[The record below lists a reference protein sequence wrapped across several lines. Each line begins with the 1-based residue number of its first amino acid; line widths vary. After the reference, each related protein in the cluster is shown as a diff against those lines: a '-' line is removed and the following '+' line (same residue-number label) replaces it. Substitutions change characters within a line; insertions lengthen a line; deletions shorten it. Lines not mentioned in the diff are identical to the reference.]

1 MTGTAKGCKLHG
13 NKRRKVFTFI
23 CQCVL
28 WVTSVTNRGLQRE
41 VRKAVTETVMMTSLL
56 WSLKSRVI
64 IDHVLSV
71 KTCFNIVWF
80 NYTYMVLLIMSLFYS
95 CCCCSCVCFLPLLD
109 KQVNIVSPNYNMLKI

>member
-13 NKRRKVFTFI
+13 NKRQKVFTFI